1 MVISKSP
8 KGSGCGTPS
17 KWPNFITYNWGWS
30 YPLTSPGMILQ
41 VAQKR
46 FYSKPHIWCV
56 NVPRHPASAKVW
68 MDPPKHTHQTPHSPQ
83 VRYLPQCLGYVITRG
98 VVGTTRFFFGR
109 NKKNHQNQQVALLQR
124 FGGVTKGWWP
134 VLFWTSVFSG
144 RTVVF
149 CGSDWRWS
157 LGL

>member
-17 KWPNFITYNWGWS
+17 KWPNFMTYKWGWS
-30 YPLTSPGMILQ
+30 YPLTNPGMILQ

-68 MDPPKHTHQTPHSPQ
+68 MDPPKHTHQTPHSSQ

-98 VVGTTRFFFGR
+98 VVGTTVFFFLEGTKKITRTNKLHFFNVLGGSRKVGGR
-109 NKKNHQNQQVALLQR
+109 CCFELQ
-124 FGGVTKGWWP
+124 FFQGEPSFFVEVIEGD
-134 VLFWTSVFSG
+134 L
-144 RTVVF
+144 
-149 CGSDWRWS
+149 
-157 LGL
+157 